1 MNTEQFINDFF
12 CAIEGIVIPKGIYDF
27 YFEDLK

>member
-1 MNTEQFINDFF
+1 MNTEQFINDF